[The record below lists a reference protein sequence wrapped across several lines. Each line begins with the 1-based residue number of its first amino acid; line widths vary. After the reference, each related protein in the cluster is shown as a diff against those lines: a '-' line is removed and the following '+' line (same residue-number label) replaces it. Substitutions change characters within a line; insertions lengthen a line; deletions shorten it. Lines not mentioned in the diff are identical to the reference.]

1 MIIVFTPAKSGA
13 LRQYRSGEKEL
24 VCDKAGEY
32 EVSESVGAELC
43 ADYPDNFATPEQLK
57 ARAEA
62 LAKKEQEEKSK
73 PKDEDGD
80 KKEDEEKGA
89 GSPTHNRS
97 AKAPG
102 RNKGA

>member
-43 ADYPDNFATPEQLK
+43 ADYPDNFKPAGGT
-57 ARAEA
+57 
-62 LAKKEQEEKSK
+62 KSS
-73 PKDEDGD
+73 
-80 KKEDEEKGA
+80 A
-89 GSPTHNRS
+89 APTHNRS
-97 AKAPG
+97 AKAPS